1 MNSKIQIQDIK
12 DIGLVV
18 YFDNS
23 NYYDYDLDIQR
34 NKLID
39 ELNSYGCNFNC
50 DELGIDKLR
59 SLYYKKECKSK
70 NQNG

>member
-39 ELNSYGCNFNC
+39 ELNSYGFNFNC

>member
-1 MNSKIQIQDIK
+1 MIVEVGFKLDK
-12 DIGLVV
+12 D
-18 YFDNS
+18 F

-39 ELNSYGCNFNC
+39 ELNSYGFNFNC

>member
-1 MNSKIQIQDIK
+1 MIVEVGFKLDK
-12 DIGLVV
+12 D
-18 YFDNS
+18 F

-39 ELNSYGCNFNC
+39 ELNSYGFNFNYS
-50 DELGIDKLR
+50 ELGIDKLR